1 MSAQYHCLIAGAA
14 GRDFHNFQTFFRQ
27 HPEFHVCGFTATQ
40 IPFIESRSYP
50 RSLAGPEY
58 DADIPIF
65 PESQLPELIKRFH
78 IDFVFLAYSDLAYD
92 TVMHT
97 ASLVQACG
105 ASFVLLGPEQT
116 QLASSRPVIAVT
128 AVRTGAGKSPLTRW
142 IASQLTTTGH
152 TPGIIRHPMPYG
164 ILEQQRC
171 QHFATESD
179 LERFDCT
186 IEEREE
192 YQPYLEQGLSI
203 YAGVDYELILRT
215 AEQNADVILWD
226 GGNNDFSFIKPNL
239 LITVADALR
248 PGHEVQ
254 YYPGETNLRMADVV
268 VINKVSTASE
278 ADLSRIQ
285 QHVSQLNPDAA
296 VIESDL
302 ELVVA
307 DPDQIA
313 GRRVLVVEDGP
324 TLLHG
329 GMATGAGYAA
339 ARKFG
344 ATEFLDPRSF
354 AKGTIATAYLKYP
367 HMGPIL
373 PALGYSEGQ
382 RQELS
387 DTINSSGADLI
398 IDATPA
404 GLGHVVQTALPMAR
418 VRYEFQQRTG
428 PPLEQIIRTVFN
440 EYTSR

>member
-1 MSAQYHCLIAGAA
+1 MSAQYQCLIAGAA

-50 RSLAGPEY
+50 QSLAGPDY
-58 DADIPIF
+58 AADIPIF
-65 PESQLPELIKRFH
+65 PEEQLPELIKRFR

-97 ASLVQACG
+97 ASLVQASG

-116 QLASSRPVIAVT
+116 QLISQRPVIAVT

-142 IASQLTTTGH
+142 IASHLSAAGQI
-152 TPGIIRHPMPYG
+152 PGIIRHPMPYG
-164 ILEQQRC
+164 NLEQQRC

-179 LERFDCT
+179 LDHYDCT

-192 YQPYLEQGLSI
+192 YQPYLERGLSI

-215 AEQNADVILWD
+215 AENNSNVILWD
-226 GGNNDFSFIKPNL
+226 GGNNDFSFIKPDL

-248 PGHEVQ
+248 PGHEVR

-268 VINKVSTASE
+268 VINKVSAATD
-278 ADLSRIQ
+278 ADRALIRE
-285 QHVSQLNPDAA
+285 HVSQLNPNAT
-296 VIESDL
+296 VIEADL
-302 ELVVA
+302 ELVVD
-307 DPDQIA
+307 DPDQIT
-313 GRRVLVVEDGP
+313 GRRVLVIEDGP

-344 ATEFLDPRSF
+344 ATDFLDPRNF
-354 AKGTIATAYLKYP
+354 AKGTIAAAYQKYP

-373 PALGYSEGQ
+373 PALGYSEQQ

-387 DTINSSGADLI
+387 ETINGSGAELI

-404 GLGHVVQTALPMAR
+404 GLSHVVQTSLPIVR

-428 PPLEQIIRTVFN
+428 TPLEQIIQNVLKQ
-440 EYTSR
+440 

>member
-1 MSAQYHCLIAGAA
+1 MSAQYQCLIAGAA

-50 RSLAGPEY
+50 QSLAGPDY
-58 DADIPIF
+58 TADIPIF
-65 PESQLPELIKRFH
+65 PEAQLPELIKRFD

-97 ASLVQACG
+97 ASLVQASG

-116 QLASSRPVIAVT
+116 QLTSQRPVIAVT

-142 IASQLTTTGH
+142 IASHLAAAGQ
-152 TPGIIRHPMPYG
+152 TPGTIRHPMPYG
-164 ILEQQRC
+164 NLEQQRC

-179 LERFDCT
+179 LDRYDCT

-192 YQPYLEQGLSI
+192 YQPYLERGLSI

-215 AEQNADVILWD
+215 AEKDSTVILWD
-226 GGNNDFSFIKPNL
+226 GGNNDFSFIKPDL

-248 PGHEVQ
+248 PGHEVH

-268 VINKVSTASE
+268 VINKVSAATD
-278 ADLSRIQ
+278 ADRALIQ
-285 QHVSQLNPDAA
+285 EHVSQLNPAA
-296 VIESDL
+296 TVIEADL
-302 ELVVA
+302 ELVVDA
-307 DPDQIA
+307 PDQIT
-313 GRRVLVVEDGP
+313 GRRVLVIEDGP

-344 ATEFLDPRSF
+344 ATEFLDPRHF
-354 AKGTIATAYLKYP
+354 AKGTIAAAYKKYP

-373 PALGYSEGQ
+373 PALGYSEQQ

-387 DTINSSGADLI
+387 ETINGSGAELI

-404 GLGHVVQTALPMAR
+404 GLTHVVQTSLPIVR

-428 PPLEQIIRTVFN
+428 TPLEQIIQSVFKQ
-440 EYTSR
+440 

>member
-1 MSAQYHCLIAGAA
+1 MSAQYQCLIAGAA

-50 RSLAGPEY
+50 QSLAGPDY

-65 PESQLPELIKRFH
+65 PEAQLPELIKRFH

-97 ASLVQACG
+97 ASLVQASG

-116 QLASSRPVIAVT
+116 QLTSQRPVIAVT

-142 IASQLTTTGH
+142 IASHLAAAGH
-152 TPGIIRHPMPYG
+152 TPGTIRHPMPYG
-164 ILEQQRC
+164 NLEQQRC
-171 QHFATESD
+171 QHFATEAD
-179 LERFDCT
+179 LERYECT

-192 YQPYLEQGLSI
+192 YQPYLERGLSI

-215 AEQNADVILWD
+215 AEKDSDVILWD
-226 GGNNDFSFIKPNL
+226 GGNNDFSFIKPDL

-248 PGHEVQ
+248 PGHEVR

-268 VINKVSTASE
+268 VINKVSAATD
-278 ADLSRIQ
+278 ADRALIRE
-285 QHVSQLNPDAA
+285 HVSQLNPDAT
-296 VIESDL
+296 VIEADL
-302 ELVVA
+302 ELVVD
-307 DPDQIA
+307 DPDQIT
-313 GRRVLVVEDGP
+313 GRRVLVIEDGP

-344 ATEFLDPRSF
+344 ATDFLDPRNF
-354 AKGTIATAYLKYP
+354 AKGTIAAAYQKYP

-373 PALGYSEGQ
+373 PALGYSEQQ

-387 DTINSSGADLI
+387 ETINGSGAELI

-404 GLGHVVQTALPMAR
+404 GLTHVVQTSLPIVR

-428 PPLEQIIRTVFN
+428 TPLEQIIQNVLKQ
-440 EYTSR
+440 